1 LILAHDSFEKSS
13 NKMMHFSG
21 RHFVKKDTSLK
32 IRRNRYRYRLIPET
46 AGSRKTVKTVTDCSG

>member
-1 LILAHDSFEKSS
+1 
-13 NKMMHFSG
+13 MMHFSG